1 MIGRFW
7 RTASRFLGS
16 PKLALVL
23 IIFVGVWSMLAT
35 AIPQGE
41 ESAPEVA
48 EFLAGGG
55 PMAAVV
61 RALDLTQAFTAPAFI
76 TATLL
81 LTLSTAVC
89 AWMRTRVALSRTKT
103 LRAAAAGSTRQT
115 LADQHD
121 FQIACDAALSDSEIL
136 TRAASTLGELGIRA
150 KQRDGVLL
158 AVSLPWSVW
167 GSPIF
172 HWALVALV
180 IVAFLGVLVRSEGSM
195 AIPVGDAKVDQPASY
210 AHLDTGPWYDWGRV
224 NRSIRVDSFDPGV
237 VKNGIELG
245 AVPTVSVL
253 DEDGETLATEQVYP
267 NNKLHS
273 GSLSI
278 NAPACGLA
286 VTVSLTG
293 PTGNRLPPVVLL
305 VDFSQET
312 SGGTVPVAPMV
323 LSGATGQVLL
333 RMSATVP
340 LDRSPQGGY
349 GEWIPKSR
357 TARVFIEDGTEQTL
371 FGGVVREGDSAQLA
385 GGGTVTVQKIG
396 WYSRLSLVDDPSIP
410 FVYGSMIAAML
421 GLTLSLVSRQQ
432 LVAATVVGGGD
443 DGPELV
449 MNVRLWRNVPASRD
463 EIERA
468 LSSALGSE
476 QEGAVS

>member
-1 MIGRFW
+1 MIGRLW
-7 RTASRFLGS
+7 RPTLRFLGS

-23 IIFVGVWSMLAT
+23 IIFVGAWSMLAT

-48 EFLAGGG
+48 KLLAGGG
-55 PMAAVV
+55 PMAAVIG
-61 RALDLTQAFTAPAFI
+61 ALELNQAFTAPVFI
-76 TATLL
+76 AATIL

-89 AWMRTRVALSRTKT
+89 AWNRTRVALGRAKA
-103 LRAAAAGSTRQT
+103 LRAAATSTRQS
-115 LADQHD
+115 LSDKHD
-121 FQIACDAALSDSEIL
+121 LQIACDPALPHSEIL
-136 TRAASTLGELGIRA
+136 TRAASALDELGIKARESE
-150 KQRDGVLL
+150 GVLL
-158 AVSLPWSVW
+158 AVSPSWSVW
-167 GSPIF
+167 GSPLF
-172 HWALVALV
+172 HWALVVLV
-180 IVAFLGVLVRSEGSM
+180 IVAFVGVLIRSEGSM
-195 AIPVGDAKVDQPASY
+195 AIAVGGTKIDQPASY
-210 AHLDTGPWYDWGRV
+210 AHVDTGLWYDWARI

-237 VKNGIELG
+237 VKDGIDLG

-253 DEDGETLATEQVYP
+253 DEGGKALVTGQVYP

-286 VTVSLTG
+286 VTISLTG
-293 PTGNRLPPVVLL
+293 PTGNRLPPAVQL

-323 LSGATGQVLL
+323 LSGAAGQVLL

-340 LDRSPQGGY
+340 LDSSPQGGY

-357 TARVFIEDGTEQTL
+357 AANVFIESGTEQTL
-371 FGGVVREGDSAQLA
+371 FEGVIREGETAPLA
-385 GGGTVTVQKIG
+385 GGGSITVQEIG

-432 LVAATVVGGGD
+432 LVTATTVGGGYE
-443 DGPELV
+443 GLKLV
-449 MNVRLWRNVPASRD
+449 MNVRLWRNVPTSRD
-463 EIERA
+463 EIERMLA
-468 LSSALGSE
+468 AALGNE
-476 QEGAVS
+476 QEGTVS